1 MLRLYPA
8 RLMSTLASLWLR
20 GPERTPRPALGEDV
34 HVDVCVVGA
43 GITGLSAAFELSRLG
58 ASVAVLEARHVA
70 AGASGY
76 NTAKLSSLHGLTYSK
91 LERQL
96 GAEGARLYGAANQHG
111 IERVHEIVAELEIDC
126 DLRGKPNLVYTES
139 EDERPEIER
148 EVEAARRASLP
159 ARLVEETDL
168 PFPIAAAVQFERQAE
183 FHPVRYLDGLA
194 AGLEAVGVRVHEGT
208 RAVAVSAG
216 SPCRVRTDGGR
227 TVTAGSVVVATH
239 LPFLDRGAFFARC
252 HPERSYVVAA
262 PRDGATATEGMYLS
276 TESPAHSVRVHDLDG
291 RPWLLVAG
299 ESHKTGHG
307 DAAERYRSLERWALE
322 RFGIEPV
329 LRWATQDQ
337 MPVDGVPFIGPVD
350 PVSRNVY
357 VATGFRKWGLA
368 MGTASGELL
377 AALVDGREHPWA
389 ELFDTRRLRPRAAAV
404 SFAKENLDVAVRFF
418 GDRVVKRAGVESIEP
433 GEGRV
438 VGAGL
443 GQRAVYRGEDGELHA
458 LSARCTHLGCI
469 VNWNSGER
477 TWDCPCHGSRFGAR
491 GEVIT
496 GPAVS
501 PLAPQGPSRRRPT
514 PEPPG

>member
-1 MLRLYPA
+1 M
-8 RLMSTLASLWLR
+8 
-20 GPERTPRPALGEDV
+20 
-34 HVDVCVVGA
+34 DVCVVGA
-43 GITGLSAAFELSRLG
+43 GISGLSAAFELSRLG
-58 ASVAVLEARHVA
+58 ASVAVLEARHVV

-76 NTAKLSSLHGLTYSK
+76 NTAKLSSLHGLTYAK

-96 GAEGARLYGAANQHG
+96 GAEKARLYGAANERG
-111 IERVHEIVAELEIDC
+111 IERIHEITGELGIDC
-126 DLRGKPNLVYTES
+126 DLRRKPNLVYTES
-139 EDERPEIER
+139 DDERGQIEA

-183 FHPVRYLDGLA
+183 FHPVKYLAGLA
-194 AGLEAVGVRVHEGT
+194 AALEESAVRVCEGT
-208 RAVAVSAG
+208 RAIGVSAG
-216 SPCRVRTDGGR
+216 SPCRVLTAAGR

-239 LPFLDRGAFFARC
+239 LPMLDRGAFFARC

-262 PRDGATATEGMYLS
+262 PHEGPAATGGMYLS
-276 TESPAHSVRVHDLDG
+276 TESPAHSIRVHELDG
-291 RPWLLVAG
+291 QPWLLVGG

-307 DAAERYRSLERWALE
+307 DAAAQYRSLEAWARE
-322 RFGIEPV
+322 RFGMEPM

-350 PVSRNVY
+350 PVSKNVY

-368 MGTASGELL
+368 MGIAAGELL
-377 AALVDGREHPWA
+377 AALVDGVDHPWTG
-389 ELFDTRRLRPRAAAV
+389 LFDTSRLRPRAGAA
-404 SFAKENLDVAVRFF
+404 SFAKENVDVGLRFF
-418 GDRVVKRAGVESIEP
+418 GDRLTKRANVGSIER

-443 GQRAVYRGEDGELHA
+443 GQRAVYRDEEGTLHA

-469 VNWNSGER
+469 VNWNSAER

-491 GEVIT
+491 GEVIM
-496 GPAVS
+496 GPAVN
-501 PLAPQGPSRRRPT
+501 PLEPQD
-514 PEPPG
+514 PPG

>member
-1 MLRLYPA
+1 MGA
-8 RLMSTLASLWLR
+8 
-20 GPERTPRPALGEDV
+20 
-34 HVDVCVVGA
+34 CVVGA
-43 GITGLSAAFELSRLG
+43 GISGLSAAFELSRLG

-76 NTAKLSSLHGLTYSK
+76 NTAKLSSLHGLTYAK

-96 GAEGARLYGAANQHG
+96 GAEKARLYGAANERG
-111 IERVHEIVAELEIDC
+111 IERIHEITSELGIDC
-126 DLRGKPNLVYTES
+126 DLRRKPNLVYTES
-139 EDERPEIER
+139 DDERGQIEA

-183 FHPVRYLDGLA
+183 FHPVKYLAGLA
-194 AGLEAVGVRVHEGT
+194 AALEESAVRVCEGT
-208 RAVAVSAG
+208 RAIGVSAG
-216 SPCRVRTDGGR
+216 SPCRVLTAAGR

-239 LPFLDRGAFFARC
+239 LPMLDRGAFFARC

-262 PRDGATATEGMYLS
+262 PHEGPAATGGMYLS
-276 TESPAHSVRVHDLDG
+276 TESPAHSIRVHELDG
-291 RPWLLVAG
+291 QPWLLVGG

-307 DAAERYRSLERWALE
+307 DAAAQYRSLEAWARE
-322 RFGIEPV
+322 RFGMEPM

-350 PVSRNVY
+350 PVSKNVY

-368 MGTASGELL
+368 MGIAAGELL
-377 AALVDGREHPWA
+377 AALVDGVDHPWTG
-389 ELFDTRRLRPRAAAV
+389 LFDTSRLRPRAGAA
-404 SFAKENLDVAVRFF
+404 SFAKENVDVGLRFF
-418 GDRVVKRAGVESIEP
+418 GDRLTKRANVGSIER

-443 GQRAVYRGEDGELHA
+443 GQRAVYRDEEGTLHA

-469 VNWNSGER
+469 VNWNSAER

-491 GEVIT
+491 GEVIM
-496 GPAVS
+496 GPAVN
-501 PLAPQGPSRRRPT
+501 PLEPQD
-514 PEPPG
+514 PPG

>member
-1 MLRLYPA
+1 MT
-8 RLMSTLASLWLR
+8 TLASLWFR
-20 GPERTPRPALGEDV
+20 GRDRPPRPTLEEDI
-34 HVDVCVVGA
+34 HVDACVLGA
-43 GITGLSAAFELSRLG
+43 GIAGLSAAFELSRLG
-58 ASVAVLEARHVA
+58 ASVAVLEARHVG

-91 LERQL
+91 LEGRL
-96 GAEGARLYGAANQHG
+96 GSERARLYGAANERG
-111 IERVHEIVAELEIDC
+111 IERVFEIAGELEIDC
-126 DLRGKPNLVYTES
+126 ELRRKPNLVYTEA
-139 EDERPEIER
+139 DGERGQIEQ

-168 PFPIAAAVQFERQAE
+168 PFPVAAAVRFERQAE

-194 AGLEAVGVRVHEGT
+194 DGLEADGVRVCEGT
-208 RAVAVSAG
+208 RAVSVSAG
-216 SPCRVRTDGGR
+216 SPCRVRTEGGR

-239 LPFLDRGAFFARC
+239 LPILDRGAFFARC

-262 PRDGATATEGMYLS
+262 PYDGTAATEGMYLS
-276 TESPAHSVRVHDLDG
+276 TESPAHSIRVHELEG
-291 RPWLLVAG
+291 RAWLLVGG

-307 DAAERYRSLERWALE
+307 DAAERYRRLEDWARE

-350 PVSRNVY
+350 PLSANVY

-368 MGTASGELL
+368 MGAAAGELL

-389 ELFDTRRLRPRAAAV
+389 ALFDTSRLRPRASVA
-404 SFAKENLDVAVRFF
+404 SFVKENADVALRFA
-418 GDRVVKRAGVESIEP
+418 GDRVAKRGSVDSIEP

-443 GQRAVYRGEDGELHA
+443 GQRAVYRDEDGTPHA

-469 VNWNSGER
+469 VNWNSAER
-477 TWDCPCHGSRFGAR
+477 TWDCPCHGSRFGTR
-491 GEVIT
+491 GEVIM
-496 GPAVS
+496 GPAVR
-501 PLAPQGPSRRRPT
+501 PLERR
-514 PEPPG
+514 EPPG